1 MSSARSSDADKI
13 DLGPATSNRFNL
25 LRDPWLDCAM
35 GDGGIRTLGLMDVLD
50 KSHEISYLNVDD
62 PMQDA
67 PLFRTLL
74 AFLYAALDPVTMDE
88 WKQIWNMG
96 RMPTDKLEE
105 YADRHVEE
113 FWLHSPSKGYCQ
125 TPSAEPAG
133 GLKSLKP
140 LSSLIQTP
148 NGKGTLFPNM
158 AGNAAV
164 DMTDAQLARWVITC
178 NAYDRCAAHGGFVGD
193 PALHKGISYA
203 SMPFLGQ
210 LTVVRLKTGNLFTD
224 LMLSLI
230 PLDSGL
236 FVMDAGGSDSV
247 DDLFSFAPKL
257 TAGEPAWEKPDLVP
271 GEDGTAND
279 KLRPVSLQDCL
290 TWRSRRIKIYYDSDG
305 VASRVM
311 LSPGQH
317 VTVEDQMG
325 LEPMAAWKAVQAK
338 KDAPINW
345 IPLRYSAEKS
355 FWRGLPSL
363 LAATDDSKPPMT
375 LRWAAKLSDDGLL
388 TPGYVGNVTVETC
401 RYDSSMSS
409 LVTDYLVDKVDLP
422 VSLVEDPAKTQIVK
436 TAIGKAEDAVR
447 SYGLMVQ
454 RIRVASGEDME
465 TAASER
471 QKQQSIAYDLL
482 GERFMEWLQ
491 TVVSS
496 DSPLEEWWS
505 IVRSTARDLAEN
517 YAGQAPVNAIIGRVI
532 DGTAYSVATSR
543 MKFYAGLKSIGR
555 GIESEY

>member
-1 MSSARSSDADKI
+1 MSSAKSSDTDQI
-13 DLGPATSNRFNL
+13 DLEPATVNRFNL
-25 LRDPWLDCAM
+25 LRDPWLDCVM
-35 GDGGIRTLGLMDVLD
+35 NDGEIKTFGVMDVLT
-50 KSHEISYLNVDD
+50 KSHEISSINVDD

-88 WKQIWNMG
+88 WKQIWNAG
-96 RMPTDKLEE
+96 RMPVDRLEE
-105 YADRHVEE
+105 YADNHTEE
-113 FWLHSPSKGYCQ
+113 FWLHSPNKGYCQ
-125 TPSAEPAG
+125 TSSAEPAG

-140 LSSLIQTP
+140 LSALVQTP
-148 NGKGTLFPNM
+148 NGTGTLFPNIS
-158 AGNAAV
+158 GSAAV
-164 DMTDAQLARWVITC
+164 NMTDAQLARWVITC

-193 PALHKGISYA
+193 PKIHKNISYA
-203 SMPFLGQ
+203 SMPYLGQ
-210 LTVVRLKTGNLFTD
+210 LTVVRLKTGNLFID

-236 FVMDAGGSDSV
+236 FVMDTGDSDSI
-247 DDLFSFAPKL
+247 DDPFYFTPEL

-271 GEDGTAND
+271 GGDGTAND
-279 KLRPVSLQDCL
+279 KLRPTSLQDCL
-290 TWRSRRIKIYYDSDG
+290 TWRSRRIKIYYDADG

-325 LEPMAAWKAVQAK
+325 LEPMAAWKFVQDK
-338 KDAPINW
+338 KDAPIHW
-345 IPLRYSAEKS
+345 IPVRYSAEKS

-363 LAATDDSKPPMT
+363 LAATAESRPPMT

-388 TPGYVGNVTVETC
+388 SAGYIGNVIVETC

-422 VSLVEDPAKTQIVK
+422 VSLVEDPAKTQVVK
-436 TAIGKAEDAVR
+436 TAIVKAEDAVR
-447 SYGLMVQ
+447 AYGLMVQ
-454 RIRVASGEDME
+454 RIRVASGEDLE
-465 TAASER
+465 TAATER

-491 TVVSS
+491 TVVRSA
-496 DSPLEEWWS
+496 SPLEEWWS
-505 IVRSTARDLAEN
+505 IVRSATRDLAEN

-543 MKFYAGLKSIGR
+543 MKFYAGLKAIGR
-555 GIESEY
+555 EIKSED

>member
-1 MSSARSSDADKI
+1 
-13 DLGPATSNRFNL
+13 
-25 LRDPWLDCAM
+25 M
-35 GDGGIRTLGLMDVLD
+35 GDGGIKTLGMMDVLAR
-50 KSHEISYLNVDD
+50 SHGISSINVDD

-74 AFLYAALDPVTMDE
+74 AFLYAAFDPVTMDE
-88 WKQIWNMG
+88 WRQIWSAG
-96 RMPTDKLEE
+96 AMPVDRLEE
-105 YADRHVEE
+105 YADKHAEE

-140 LSSLIQTP
+140 FSSLIQTP
-148 NGKGTLFPNM
+148 NDRGTLFPNIS
-158 AGNAAV
+158 GSAAV
-164 DMTDAQLARWVITC
+164 EMTDAQLARWVITC

-193 PALHKGISYA
+193 PKLSKGISYA
-203 SMPFLGQ
+203 SMPYLGQ

-224 LMLSLI
+224 LMLSMI

-236 FVMDAGGSDSV
+236 FVMDAIDSDSI
-247 DDLFSFAPKL
+247 DDLFSVVPEL

-279 KLRPVSLQDCL
+279 KLRPASLQDCL

-305 VASRVM
+305 VASRIM

-317 VTVEDQMG
+317 VTVEDQVG

-338 KDAPINW
+338 KDAPIHW
-345 IPLRYSAEKS
+345 VPLRYSAEKS
-355 FWRGLPSL
+355 FWRGLPAL
-363 LAATDDSKPPMT
+363 LAATDESKPPMT

-388 TPGYVGNVTVETC
+388 SAGYVGNVTVETC

-409 LVTDYLVDKVDLP
+409 LVTDYLVDRVELP

-436 TAIGKAEDAVR
+436 TAIGKAEEAVR
-447 SYGLMVQ
+447 AYGLMVQ
-454 RIRVASGEDME
+454 RIRVAGGEDMT
-465 TAASER
+465 TAGDER

-491 TVVSS
+491 TMVGSA
-496 DSPLEEWWS
+496 SPLEEWWS
-505 IVRSTARDLAEN
+505 IVRSTARELAEN
-517 YAGQAPVNAIIGRVI
+517 YAGQAPVSAVIGRVI

-555 GIESEY
+555 GMKSED

>member
-1 MSSARSSDADKI
+1 MSSARSSDAGQI
-13 DLGPATSNRFNL
+13 DLQPATGDRFNL
-25 LRDPWLDCAM
+25 LRDPWLDCVM
-35 GDGGIRTLGLMDVLD
+35 GDGGIKTLGVMDALAR
-50 KSHEISYLNVDD
+50 SHEISSINVDD

-74 AFLYAALDPVTMDE
+74 AFLYAAFDPVTMDE
-88 WKQIWNMG
+88 WRQIWSAG
-96 RMPTDKLEE
+96 AMPVDRLEE
-105 YADRHVEE
+105 YADRHEDE

-140 LSSLIQTP
+140 FSSLIQTP
-148 NGKGTLFPNM
+148 NDKGTLFPNM
-158 AGNAAV
+158 SGSAAV

-193 PALHKGISYA
+193 PKMSKGISYA
-203 SMPFLGQ
+203 SMPYLGQ

-224 LMLSLI
+224 LMLSMI

-236 FVMDAGGSDSV
+236 FVMDTIDSDSI
-247 DDLFSFAPKL
+247 DDLFSVAPEL

-279 KLRPVSLQDCL
+279 KLRPTSLQDCL

-305 VASRVM
+305 VASRIM

-338 KDAPINW
+338 KDAPIHW

-355 FWRGLPSL
+355 FWRGLPAL
-363 LAATDDSKPPMT
+363 LAATDESKPPMT

-388 TPGYVGNVTVETC
+388 SAGYVGNVTVETC

-409 LVTDYLVDKVDLP
+409 LVTDYLVDRVDLP

-436 TAIGKAEDAVR
+436 TAIGKAEEAVR
-447 SYGLMVQ
+447 AYGLMVQ
-454 RIRVASGEDME
+454 RIRVAGGEDLE
-465 TAASER
+465 TAATER
-471 QKQQSIAYDLL
+471 QKQQSLAYDLL

-491 TVVSS
+491 TVVGSA
-496 DSPLEEWWS
+496 SPLEEWWS
-505 IVRSTARDLAEN
+505 IVRSTTRDLAEN

-555 GIESEY
+555 EMKSED